1 MANKFLVL
9 EYTKSQSTNTMNPG
23 FDPEEIAQLK
33 KECRAEGM
41 NFIYVE
47 DEFEEDEHDNNEHA
61 HVQFIG
67 YHNSREVV
75 YDALIYTLRLHHS
88 TLVYDLALERV
99 QKQIPGYIPPDERG
113 IDMAEDD
120 EKDEE
125 AELLLTEFI
134 EEIEE
139 DEEIKVSEH
148 VEIDTDFEYGVGLEV
163 GLNKEEITEKVIN
176 DFIAHFNADR
186 LNLDKAV
193 YSFRSSDEEDDD

>member
-1 MANKFLVL
+1 
-9 EYTKSQSTNTMNPG
+9 MNPG

-47 DEFEEDEHDNNEHA
+47 DEFEEDEQENTEHA
-61 HVQFIG
+61 HIQFIG

-75 YDALIYTLRLHHS
+75 YDALLYTLRLHHA

-99 QKQIPGYIPPDERG
+99 QKQMPGYLPPDERG
-113 IDMAEDD
+113 IDQAEDP

-125 AELLLTEFI
+125 AELLLTEYI

-163 GLNKEEITEKVIN
+163 GLNREEITEKVIN
-176 DFIAHFNADR
+176 DFIAHFNAGR
-186 LNLDKAV
+186 LNLDKGV
-193 YSFRSSDEEDDD
+193 YSFRSSEDDDEEC

>member
-1 MANKFLVL
+1 
-9 EYTKSQSTNTMNPG
+9 MNPG

-41 NFIYVE
+41 NFIHVE
-47 DEFEEDEHDNNEHA
+47 DEFEEDEHENNEHA

-99 QKQIPGYIPPDERG
+99 QKQMPGYLPPDERG
-113 IDMAEDD
+113 IDVAEED

-125 AELLLTEFI
+125 AELLLIEYI

-148 VEIDTDFEYGVGLEV
+148 VEIDTDFEYGIGLEV
-163 GLNKEEITEKVIN
+163 GLNKDEITEKVID
-176 DFIAHFNADR
+176 DFIAHFNAGR
-186 LNLDKAV
+186 VNLDKGV
-193 YSFRSSDEEDDD
+193 YSFRSSDDEEDDESC